1 MLGLCNAAE
10 IEAQAAKWLIQL
22 DREPTL
28 ERSVALDSWL
38 QAHPRQRAAF
48 LRLSVAWR
56 RMDRLR
62 RFDK

>member
-1 MLGLCNAAE
+1 MDAAQ

-22 DREPTL
+22 DRPSPPAT
-28 ERSVALDSWL
+28 SAALDAWL
-38 QAHPRQRAAF
+38 GSHPRRRAAF

-62 RFDK
+62 RRDR